1 MLVQLPESFECDP
14 IQSGNMI
21 GCENTIFVHSLKVGK
36 DFEVRLRAEEN
47 GKKLERERE
56 RRKGDGGREKA
67 RVRGTDHE

>member
-1 MLVQLPESFECDP
+1 MLVQLPEGFECDP
-14 IQSGNMI
+14 IQGGNMI

-56 RRKGDGGREKA
+56 GEREEREMVGEKKL
-67 RVRGTDHE
+67 E